1 MRICDKCR
9 KDISK
14 PLGGY
19 TIITPSEDID
29 LCSDC
34 MQKVINWVNRH
45 TPLMDEDIIEKTS
58 KKTKKK

>member
-29 LCSDC
+29 LCTDC
-34 MQKVINWVNRH
+34 MQKVINWVNWA
-45 TPLMDEDIIEKTS
+45 TPLMDEVAE
-58 KKTKKK
+58 